1 MLALLSDGQRHHREE
16 LMSIAMPLVPHARA
30 VRVRNKSAERQR
42 GRQASARP
50 MAIEDQ
56 ARVGQREVVTM
67 SLNSI
72 LRSGAV
78 KRDGD
83 WFWLAGEDDR

>member
-1 MLALLSDGQRHHREE
+1 
-16 LMSIAMPLVPHARA
+16 
-30 VRVRNKSAERQR
+30 
-42 GRQASARP
+42 

-67 SLNSI
+67 SLI
-72 LRSGAV
+72 RMLRSGAV